1 MSDAENGGI
10 LDTVTETY
18 RSRANNEMNLIGLL
32 YGAGLVL
39 ILIPLLPFIALI
51 WLASWLFGSGED
63 VERGYE

>member
-10 LDTVTETY
+10 VDTVTETY
-18 RSRANNEMNLIGLL
+18 RSRADNEMNLIGLL

-51 WLASWLFGSGED
+51 WLASWLFGGTD